1 MADEEEKD
9 LMISTL
15 NKRVSSL
22 ESELGTLRGNT
33 QGVSEDVLTAISA
46 AVAAYLGNDGSVQ
59 AVHYAPS
66 PNWVREGRRALQN
79 HSIR

>member
-9 LMISTL
+9 LMIATR
-15 NKRVSSL
+15 NKRVASL
-22 ESELGTLRGNT
+22 ESELGSLQSDT
-33 QGVSEDVLTAISA
+33 QGVTEDVLTAISA
-46 AVAAYLGNDGSVQ
+46 AVAAYLGNDGSAEV
-59 AVHYAPS
+59 VHFAPS